1 MKKRFSQERS
11 IGFLRDAEG
20 GMPLKMLFRLLRRA
34 LSLAHQGWRY
44 AVVRILEH
52 SGVRRRLCKITQTGN
67 DKKFRGLAMMMT

>member
-52 SGVRRRLCKITQTGN
+52 SGVSARSPKPV
-67 DKKFRGLAMMMT
+67 MTRNFAVWP